1 MYRIDNN
8 RHFTNYIMKKLLLT
22 GLAFC
27 CILIAAC
34 KKENKNIA
42 AELFIGAMK
51 SGSTWAGKPAASYIP
66 GTDTLQVQGF
76 QASGE
81 ENLYFKLKFSK
92 EGTYSLNSPAQAGFY
107 TTVGMDVIT
116 SNYKLDTTLT
126 NTVTIRNYNI
136 YTNIANGTF
145 QLNFVKTDGTA
156 SKLSFTGGQFYIYVQ
171 R

>member
-1 MYRIDNN
+1 
-8 RHFTNYIMKKLLLT
+8 MKKLLLT

-34 KKENKNIA
+34 KKDNKNVA

-51 SGSTWAGKPAASYIP
+51 SGNNWAGKPDASYLP
-66 GTDTLQVQGF
+66 GTDTLLVRGF

-81 ENLYFKLKFSK
+81 ENLYFKLKFSS
-92 EGTYSLNSPAQAGFY
+92 EGTYSLRLPAEGGFY

-116 SNYKLDTTLT
+116 SNYKLDTTLA

-145 QLNFVKTDGTA
+145 RLNFIKTDGTA

-171 R
+171 H